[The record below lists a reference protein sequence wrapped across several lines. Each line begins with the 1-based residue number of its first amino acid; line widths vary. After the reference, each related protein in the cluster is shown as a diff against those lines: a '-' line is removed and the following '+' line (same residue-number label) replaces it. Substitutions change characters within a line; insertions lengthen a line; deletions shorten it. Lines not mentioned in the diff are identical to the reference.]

1 MIERY
6 NSILKFRENV
16 NIRIFLIYLVY
27 ERARKY
33 LPSMLTEKQIDD
45 QKEFERK
52 YINDELVRLRSLLKL
67 F

>member
-1 MIERY
+1 MGLAEK
-6 NSILKFRENV
+6 LV
-16 NIRIFLIYLVY
+16 PFLIYLVY
-27 ERARKY
+27 ESARKN

>member
-1 MIERY
+1 M
-6 NSILKFRENV
+6 
-16 NIRIFLIYLVY
+16 
-27 ERARKY
+27 ARKCKY